1 MNVKRVIRVDKGV
14 MRVSAA
20 AKKNPARR
28 RGMMPGRYAAGRW
41 DGWRDGWRDG
51 YRMGLCER
59 TVRAA
64 ESPLPVRDVHVMYV
78 ATGKGFPYSPI
89 DEAAAGS
96 LAGLVTRLTV
106 VERKEEAPQAAAAVR
121 PDAVLFLDGIHVPTD
136 IPDRIRELGI
146 RTVIW
151 FTDDPYYTDITASL
165 ALHYDDVFT
174 LEANCVEFY
183 RAAGC
188 SRVHHLPLG
197 FYPGHFHPQN
207 VPAAKCDI
215 AFVGS
220 AYWNR
225 VAFFDRLVPYLAG
238 RDVRI
243 IGYWWERLR
252 DFRLLASKI
261 EGRWMTPQE
270 TAAVYNGAKIVI
282 NLHREPDDGTF
293 NNNSAGIGAVSP
305 NPRTFEIAACASLQ
319 LTDVRGELANY
330 YVPGREIETYASPE
344 ELAAK
349 IDYYLE
355 HEEERRMIALNGLYR
370 TMRDHSYARRL
381 DTMLGLLFG

>member
-1 MNVKRVIRVDKGV
+1 
-14 MRVSAA
+14 MRVTAA
-20 AKKNPARR
+20 ARKRSVRSRAYA
-28 RGMMPGRYAAGRW
+28 GRYAAGRR

-51 YRMGLCER
+51 YWMGLCER

-64 ESPLPVRDVHVMYV
+64 ETPLPVRDVHVMYV
-78 ATGKGFPYSPI
+78 STGKGFPYSPI
-89 DEAAAGS
+89 DEAVAGS
-96 LAGLVTRLTV
+96 LGQLVTRLTV
-106 VERKEEAPQAAAAVR
+106 VERKEEAPSAAAAVR
-121 PDAVLFLDGIHVPTD
+121 PDVVLFLDGLHVPPD

-146 RTVIW
+146 RTAIW

-165 ALHYDDVFT
+165 AIHYDDVFT

-183 RAAGC
+183 RSVGC
-188 SRVHHLPLG
+188 QRVRHLPLG

-207 VPAAKCDI
+207 APADMRCDI
-215 AFVGS
+215 VFVGS
-220 AYWNR
+220 GYWNR
-225 VAFFDRLVPYLAG
+225 VAFFDQLLPYLAG
-238 RDVRI
+238 RDIRI

-252 DFRLLASKI
+252 DYKQFASKI

-270 TAAVYNGAKIVI
+270 TALVYGGAKIVI
-282 NLHREPDDGTF
+282 NMHREPDDGTF
-293 NNNSAGIGAVSP
+293 NSNRAGIGAVSP

-319 LTDVRGELANY
+319 LTDVRNELAAY

-349 IDYYLE
+349 IDHYLA
-355 HEEERRMIALNGLYR
+355 HADERRGVVLNGLYR

-381 DTMLGLLFG
+381 DAMLGALFG